1 MLFNSLSFAIFLPV
15 VFLLYWYG
23 TKGNLKIQNVLL
35 LLASYFFYSCWD
47 WRFLFL
53 LVFSTGLDYFTGFK
67 IDKANSTK
75 HRKFWLWLSI
85 SANLGFLGTFKYYNF
100 FAQSFA
106 DFVSGLG
113 VGVNIYAINVI
124 LPVGISFYTFHGLSY
139 VLDIY
144 YKRIN
149 AEVNFIDYSVFV
161 SFFPLLVAGPIE
173 RATHLLPQ
181 IKRERNFDYSN
192 AVNGMRQIIWGI
204 FKKVVIA
211 DNCATYANQIFS
223 NPSEF
228 SGSTLVVGAF
238 FFTIQIYCDFS
249 GYSDIALGTA
259 RLFGIELLQNFSF
272 PYFSRSIA
280 EFWRRWHIS
289 LSSWFRDYL
298 YIPLGGSKGGNWLRI
313 RNTLLIFVVSG
324 FWHGANWTF
333 IFWGLLNAILI
344 MPSIL
349 LGTNR
354 ADLEM
359 VAKGKHFPSVREFCS
374 IALTFILI
382 NFAWIFF
389 RSNTLSDAFIY
400 ISKIFSV
407 TIFSFPRFSG
417 MMSSISTL
425 LLIALLFV
433 FEWAGRFKRFPL
445 EDIQHHLPRKFRWSI
460 YFALVCLI
468 GIFMQTH
475 ETQFIYFQF

>member
-1 MLFNSLSFAIFLPV
+1 VLFNSLSFAIFLPV